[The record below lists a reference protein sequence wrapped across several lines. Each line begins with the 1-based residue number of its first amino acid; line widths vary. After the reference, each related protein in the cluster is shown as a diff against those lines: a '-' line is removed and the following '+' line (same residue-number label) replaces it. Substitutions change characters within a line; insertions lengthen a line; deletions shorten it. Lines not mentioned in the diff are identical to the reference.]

1 MDLADL
7 SLSKLRQLI
16 VDAQKEIESR
26 ETVTAARD
34 AVEEAVQAYA
44 AAASVTVLEAWR
56 ELVPEGVEVPDDPEP
71 PTAPEFVPPTGA
83 HDVYNKGDLV
93 TYRGKVYRSRI
104 DNNAYSPAAYPQ
116 GWEEYR

>member
-1 MDLADL
+1 MTPGELRALIKEAQAVLERLEAAD
-7 SLSKLRQLI
+7 
-16 VDAQKEIESR
+16 
-26 ETVTAARD
+26 AARKAVDD
-34 AVEEAVQAYA
+34 AVEEYA
-44 AAASVTVLEAWR
+44 ERLGITVLEAWR
-56 ELVPEGVEVPDDPEP
+56 ELAPEGVEVPDDPEP

-93 TYRGKVYRSRI
+93 TFRGKVYRSRI